1 LVNQPRIGQIM
12 KHYIVYTVLGW
23 CMFELAVGDIDRM
36 SRAINSP
43 NKSRVIS
50 YT

>member
-1 LVNQPRIGQIM
+1 M

-23 CMFELAVGDIDRM
+23 CMFELVIGDIDRM
-36 SRAINSP
+36 SRAINNP
-43 NKSRVIS
+43 VKSRVIT

>member
-1 LVNQPRIGQIM
+1 M

-23 CMFELAVGDIDRM
+23 CMFELAIGDIDRM
-36 SRAINSP
+36 SRAINNP
-43 NKSRVIS
+43 VKSRVVS

>member
-1 LVNQPRIGQIM
+1 
-12 KHYIVYTVLGW
+12 
-23 CMFELAVGDIDRM
+23 MFELAVGDIDRM

-43 NKSRVIS
+43 AKSRVIT

>member
-1 LVNQPRIGQIM
+1 M
-12 KHYIVYTVLGW
+12 KHYIVYTVISW
-23 CMFELAVGDIDRM
+23 CMYELAVGDIDRM

-43 NKSRVIS
+43 AKSRVIT

>member
-1 LVNQPRIGQIM
+1 M
-12 KHYIVYTVLGW
+12 KHYIIYTVLGW
-23 CMFELAVGDIDRM
+23 CMFELTVGDIDRM

-43 NKSRVIS
+43 AKSRVVS

>member
-1 LVNQPRIGQIM
+1 M
-12 KHYIVYTVLGW
+12 KHYIVYAVLGW

-36 SRAINSP
+36 SRAINNP
-43 NKSRVIS
+43 AKSRVIT